1 MTMRPPV
8 RIIEARTGEI
18 KWNLHMSRNA
28 VEDAHI
34 SHLYDRGEVDLR
46 RLSERKAAE
55 VVEYMAA
62 HESINK
68 AANACITLTDEE
80 IELLTNYAELNGDEA
95 SYLRVLCFMLKEGLY
110 DNCVLW
116 LPMTR
121 NLRAGINDTDTEVY
135 DRSPFG
141 NHGAIHGAVWQTLPS
156 GKSALSFDG
165 VDDFVNC
172 GNDESIHLDGK
183 DFTITA
189 WVKPEIQNKYR
200 FIYHKWRPNV
210 FITNDEKRFTFE
222 IDDGEYKPVHIYT
235 SIQNKWYFL
244 VQRVKQN
251 QEHKAWVFDESGL
264 IGTALRT
271 DIGTTQGSDGSSFRL
286 SYFGW
291 FGGGED
297 VNAEYK
303 GLIDEVLIYNRA
315 LSEEEIKRLYE
326 LTRVFYGV

>member
-1 MTMRPPV
+1 MMEVSEMRF
-8 RIIEARTGEI
+8 IDARTGEI
-18 KWNLHMSRNA
+18 RWNWNA

-34 SHLYDRGEVDLR
+34 SYLYDRGEVGLR

-141 NHGAIHGAVWQTLPS
+141 NHGTIYGAVWQTLPS

-165 VDDFVNC
+165 VDDYVEVPDSASLDITDAITVMVWVN
-172 GNDESIHLDGK
+172 GDLASLQKGILEKRDSTESGFALLSWKADEIRFEIPNIGLFIQKTGLESFRWYHVVGTYDSSTGK
-183 DFTITA
+183 GYLYINGVEVGEGTA
-189 WVKPEIQNKYR
+189 SGAIK
-200 FIYHKWRPNV
+200 
-210 FITNDEKRFTFE
+210 TNDARLF
-222 IDDGEYKPVHIYT
+222 
-235 SIQNKWYFL
+235 
-244 VQRVKQN
+244 
-251 QEHKAWVFDESGL
+251 
-264 IGTALRT
+264 IGSRG
-271 DIGTTQGSDGSSFRL
+271 IENRPS
-286 SYFGW
+286 SYFNGT
-291 FGGGED
+291 
-297 VNAEYK
+297 
-303 GLIDEVLIYNRA
+303 IDEVCIYSRA
-315 LSEEEIKRLYE
+315 LSEEEIRRLFN

>member
-1 MTMRPPV
+1 MRF
-8 RIIEARTGEI
+8 IDARTGEI
-18 KWNLHMSRNA
+18 RWNWDS

-34 SHLYDRGEVDLR
+34 SHLYDGGEVDLR

-116 LPMTR
+116 LPFTR

-141 NHGAIHGAVWQTLPS
+141 NHGTIHGAVWQTLPS

-165 VDDFVNC
+165 VDDYVDC
-172 GNDESIHLDGK
+172 GNDESLNITDAI
-183 DFTITA
+183 TIEA
-189 WVKPEIQNKYR
+189 WVKSSGSADPQPIVDKMKSGSNENWVLRLKSDNKAYFFLHEGHKREIASKTVLD
-200 FIYHKWRPNV
+200 I
-210 FITNDEKRFTFE
+210 
-222 IDDGEYKPVHIYT
+222 G
-235 SIQNKWYFL
+235 KWYHI
-244 VQRVKQN
+244 V
-251 QEHKAWVFDESGL
+251 
-264 IGTALRT
+264 GTY
-271 DIGTTQGSDGSSFRL
+271 DGSIMKIFINGIMENSTT
-286 SYFGW
+286 
-291 FGGGED
+291 D
-297 VNAEYK
+297 VGSSILTNANVPVSIGRATEYNEFFN
-303 GLIDEVLIYNRA
+303 GLIDEVRIYNRA

>member
-8 RIIEARTGEI
+8 RIIDARTGEI
-18 KWNLHMSRNA
+18 RWNWDS

-34 SHLYDRGEVDLR
+34 SHLYDKGEVDLR
-46 RLSERKAAE
+46 RLSKRKAAE

-80 IELLTNYAELNGDEA
+80 IELLTNYAELSGDEA

-141 NHGAIHGAVWQTLPS
+141 NHGTIHGAVWQTLPS

-165 VDDFVNC
+165 VDDYVEVPDSPSLNIDY
-172 GNDESIHLDGK
+172 GS
-183 DFTITA
+183 
-189 WVKPEIQNKYR
+189 
-200 FIYHKWRPNV
+200 
-210 FITNDEKRFTFE
+210 FE
-222 IDDGEYKPVHIYT
+222 IWIKFNELNKDVEQDFFSKQGGSLSGWGFYNPKNSNKLGFILVTTEGYTAHYFLTATTGVWYHIVGTYDGTRKRVYVNGEKKLDTEVSGKIVNNPDIHVHI
-235 SIQNKWYFL
+235 
-244 VQRVKQN
+244 
-251 QEHKAWVFDESGL
+251 
-264 IGTALRT
+264 
-271 DIGTTQGSDGSSFRL
+271 GSYPGGS
-286 SYFGW
+286 YP
-291 FGGGED
+291 
-297 VNAEYK
+297 VN
-303 GLIDEVLIYNRA
+303 GLIDEVRIYSRA
-315 LSEEEIKRLYE
+315 LSEDEIRRLYE